1 MGREETGGGEG
12 GGEGWVGGGGRERE
26 RERSFIDNQ
35 EVIEG
40 RRRVAPP
47 LGAHVA
53 RLWRVGKDT
62 GAQTAIGPSQRES
75 ERKRSLLTI
84 KKWLKVGQHNA
95 LSGHTASGRSGSSI

>member
-1 MGREETGGGEG
+1 MMGREESGGGEG
-12 GGEGWVGGGGRERE
+12 CVCGGGMERERE
-26 RERSFIDNQ
+26 RKRSFIDNQ

-75 ERKRSLLTI
+75 ERERSLLTI
-84 KKWLKVGQHNA
+84 NK
-95 LSGHTASGRSGSSI
+95 